1 MLKCQKGTS
10 MLEVDVEM
18 QKGASMLG
26 KKEVACNK
34 KLKLITMHTM
44 RFF

>member
-1 MLKCQKGTS
+1 MLKCQKGVS

-26 KKEVACNK
+26 NKEVACNK
-34 KLKLITMHTM
+34 KLKLIKIHTIQ
-44 RFF
+44 

>member
-1 MLKCQKGTS
+1 

-26 KKEVACNK
+26 NKEVACNK
-34 KLKLITMHTM
+34 KLKLITIHTM